1 MAHTHLQKGG
11 MQKPAEG
18 DNLCPPL
25 MLTEHGQKTEMS
37 VMVSALTRVI
47 SADHSSASNSCSDG
61 RNPNIKNESS
71 FDALPSAVSTHNCNP
86 SLADP
91 SSLTTSTS
99 EQAPTRKYRG
109 VRRRPWG
116 KWAAEIRDPHKAA
129 RVWLGTFETAEAAAQ
144 AYDAAALNFRGS
156 KAKLNFPEKV
166 TLLFQPGDC
175 LSAYQGPIS
184 GNSNGTENNL
194 A

>member
-1 MAHTHLQKGG
+1 
-11 MQKPAEG
+11 MQKPTDQG
-18 DNLCPPL
+18 GNLYPPL
-25 MLTEHGQKTEMS
+25 MLTEHGQATEMS

-47 SADHSSASNSCSDG
+47 SSDHTSASNSCSDW
-61 RNPNIKNESS
+61 PSTAYIKTEIS
-71 FDALPSAVSTHNCNP
+71 FDALPSTVSTHNSTP
-86 SLADP
+86 SPDAP
-91 SSLTTSTS
+91 SPLTTGTS

-166 TLLFQPGDC
+166 TLPFRPGDC
-175 LSAYQGPIS
+175 LSAFQGPIS
-184 GNSNGTENNL
+184 GNWNGTGK
-194 A
+194 